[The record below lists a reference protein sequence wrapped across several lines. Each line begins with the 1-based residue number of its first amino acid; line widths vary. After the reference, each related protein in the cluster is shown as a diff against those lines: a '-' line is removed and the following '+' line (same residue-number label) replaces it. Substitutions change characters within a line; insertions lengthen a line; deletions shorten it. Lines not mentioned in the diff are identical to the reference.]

1 MSEFLK
7 WNEESASRV
16 TLGARAKERNV
27 WTEIKAFQG
36 EKRLAPRSGV
46 SLDPEITR
54 IESTKQMSSMPS

>member
-1 MSEFLK
+1 M
-7 WNEESASRV
+7 